1 MSSILTI
8 RSKCHLYTGPD
19 FVPEVTREPLYMTA
33 LAMRMDQE
41 CRSKKSGL
49 PPDTMILREF
59 FRKVYG
65 STGNARIAEVLSMS
79 AHCVL
84 HYAARFRLRKAN
96 VKRLTPYTTDELR
109 MLLAHILRKHGY

>member
-1 MSSILTI
+1 M
-8 RSKCHLYTGPD
+8 
-19 FVPEVTREPLYMTA
+19 PEVTREPLHMTA

-41 CRSKKSGL
+41 CRGRTSAI
-49 PPDTMILREF
+49 PNDTMILGEF